1 MGFRF
6 TFCLAVLLSFGVS
19 SVSAQW
25 GAPYRNNWIVY
36 GKPYVKVG
44 ITQAGIHKLPF
55 SVLPTDFPVNDVSK
69 IQLWHR
75 GKQVAIISTDNKE
88 VVFYAVPNDG
98 ASDSLLYRPMSSR
111 INPYW
116 SMYSDEG
123 AYFLTVGDAAGL
135 RAVRSNKDA
144 TPQDAPVNIHKGEN
158 LVIYKNEYSLSTNS
172 YLRPSFFNSFFEI
185 GASRTGKASMEGKAS
200 SVAIQ
205 LTNHVSNNADKP
217 VVKLLIHGRS
227 PGAKNIEIRVGKTDQ
242 SLRLVHALPNNGFS
256 ASQYSF
262 TLESSDLDAQGKG
275 VLNLKAVGT
284 NNVDGYSLTYYSVK
298 YPQKTDMTGKKTSEF
313 NLVKTS
319 DSYTRLNVTNTPASS
334 TVIDITDTD
343 KPVVIEGNA
352 SGIMVPRSANRDAR
366 LLVTS
371 ESVTIQ
377 KAKVN
382 AVTFGTK
389 YPLNVNYI
397 ILTSENLLD
406 GAKEYAAYRSSVDG
420 GGFTTLVANIKDVY
434 NQFNYG
440 EPSPVAIRN
449 FVDYMISDGKKDKHL
464 FLIGKSITH
473 NERMIRELPDEVPT
487 IGFPAS
493 DILLVEGLGGTVRDV
508 PAVPIGRLSAVTNQ
522 NIHDY
527 LGKVKE
533 YEHNS
538 TGNYGWRKHVLHLNG
553 GKTASEITQLKQL
566 LAALEPNVSR
576 GIVGGSVK
584 PFVKQQAIGEVE
596 TVNITPE
603 VNEGVGLITYF
614 GHGSTT
620 VTDLDMGYI
629 TDADRGY
636 NNTGMYPMMYFNG
649 CGVGN
654 IFSARFNPSPGSN
667 DRYPLSMD
675 WLLAAKRGSIAIIA
689 NSFES
694 FVSPSS
700 NYLTKLYSSM
710 FSDSSTYNLPIG
722 DIQKALALKILKED
736 AGTYNVANI
745 HQSVLQGDPA
755 LKVVSVGNSD
765 YSVDSDEGIKIYA
778 ESPNKTI
785 GESSK
790 VTLNVRVDNLGR
802 YVPGEKLPVE
812 ITYFM
817 NGGQTL
823 VKETVSGFAFHDT
836 ISVAV
841 NLTNPIEK
849 IAVKLDPANTI
860 KELNKNNNKAELV
873 IDWEVAKNESVYP
886 QGSVKDIV
894 APILTVRFNDRII
907 KNDEVVQPGLN
918 IAIDLEDD
926 RLLSADTSRVNVF
939 LKACEDNSCDFKR
952 LAYSSG
958 KLLEIKA
965 LTDRSLSVNLLA
977 PPTEPGVYELLVTGS
992 DDAGNTSTTPYRI
1005 RFRIDGASE
1014 VLKLVV
1020 SPNPASSYFRFET
1033 TLPAS
1038 NPVTRIEWMIYDQ
1051 RGILVHKDHQDNPKP
1066 SVNEWYW
1073 QPTQSVSGL
1082 YYYKVNM
1089 IRQQGEEKSITGKV
1103 ALVR

>member
-6 TFCLAVLLSFGVS
+6 TFCLAVLLSFEVL

-36 GKPYVKVG
+36 GKPYVKIGV
-44 ITQAGIHKLPF
+44 TQTGIHKLPF
-55 SVLPTDFPVNDVSK
+55 SVLPADFPVNDVSK
-69 IQLWHR
+69 IQLWRR

-123 AYFLTVGDAAGL
+123 AYFLTVGDVAGL
-135 RAVRSNKDA
+135 RAVRSSKEA
-144 TPQDAPVNIHKGEN
+144 TAQDTPVATHIAEN
-158 LVIYKNEYSLSTNS
+158 LVTYKNEYSLSTNS

-205 LTNHVSNNADKP
+205 LTNYVSSAGKP
-217 VVKLLIHGRS
+217 IVKLVIHGRS
-227 PGAKNIEIRVGKTDQ
+227 PGSKNIEIRVGKNDQ
-242 SLRLVHALPNNGFS
+242 SLRLVYALPNNGF
-256 ASQYSF
+256 AGSQYSF
-262 TLESSDLDAQGKG
+262 PLESNDLDAQGKG

-284 NNVDGYSLTYYSVK
+284 NTIDGYSLTYYSVK
-298 YPQKTDMTGKKTSEF
+298 YPQQTDMKGKNSNEF
-313 NLVKTS
+313 FLNKTS
-319 DSYTRLNVTNTPASS
+319 DNYTRLNVSNAPANS
-334 TVIDITDTD
+334 TIIDITDVD
-343 KPVVIEGNA
+343 KPVVVEGNA
-352 SGIMVPRSANRDAR
+352 SGVMVPRPAGKDAR
-366 LLVTS
+366 VLVTS

-382 AVTFGTK
+382 AVSFGTK
-389 YPLNVNYI
+389 YPLNANYI
-397 ILTSENLLD
+397 IITSENLLT
-406 GAKEYAAYRSSVDG
+406 GSKEYADYRSSVEG
-420 GGFTTLVANIKDVY
+420 GGFTTLVANIKDIY

-449 FVDYMISDGKKDKHL
+449 FVDYMISDGKKNKYVL
-464 FLIGKSITH
+464 LMGKSITH
-473 NERMIRELPDEVPT
+473 NERMVRELPDEVPT

-493 DILLVEGLGGTVRDV
+493 DVLLVEGLGGTPRDV

-538 TGNYGWRKHVLHLNG
+538 TGNFGWRKNVLHLNG
-553 GKTASEITQLKQL
+553 GKSVSEITQLKQL
-566 LAALEPNVSR
+566 LATLEPNVSR
-576 GIVGGSVK
+576 GIIGGSVK

-603 VNEGVGLITYF
+603 VNSGVGLITYF

-654 IFSARFNPSPGSN
+654 IFSARFNPTPGAS

-675 WLLAAKRGSIAIIA
+675 WLLAARKGAIAIIA

-700 NYLTKLYSSM
+700 NYLTKLYGSM
-710 FSDSSTYNLPIG
+710 FLDSSTYNLAIG
-722 DIQKALALKILKED
+722 DIQKALALKILAED
-736 AGTYNVANI
+736 AGIYSVANI

-755 LKVVSVGNSD
+755 LKVVSVANPD
-765 YSVDSDEGIKIYA
+765 YSVDSDEGIKIYS

-785 GESSK
+785 GASSK
-790 VTLNVRVDNLGR
+790 VNLSVRVDNLGR
-802 YVPGEKLPVE
+802 YVPGDKLPVE
-812 ITYFM
+812 ITYFS
-817 NGGQTL
+817 NGGQTQ
-823 VKETVSGFAFHDT
+823 VKETVSGFAYHDT
-836 ISVAV
+836 ISVIAT
-841 NLTNPIEK
+841 LAGPIEK
-849 IAVKLDPANTI
+849 IEVKLDPANTI
-860 KELNKNNNKAELV
+860 KELNENNNKAELLV
-873 IDWEVAKNESVYP
+873 DWDVAKNESVYP
-886 QGSVKDIV
+886 QGSIKDVI
-894 APILTVRFNDRII
+894 APILTVTCNGRMI
-907 KNDEVVQPGLN
+907 KNDEVIQPGID
-918 IAIDLEDD
+918 IAVNLDDD
-926 RLLSADTSRVNVF
+926 RFLSADSSRVNVF
-939 LKACEDNSCDFKR
+939 LKACGDNSCDFKR
-952 LAYSSG
+952 VAYNAG
-958 KLLEIKA
+958 KTLEIKT
-965 LTDRSLSVNLLA
+965 LSDRSLAVNWLKT
-977 PPTEPGVYELLVTGS
+977 PTEPGEYELLVTAS
-992 DDAGNTSTTPYRI
+992 DDAGNISTTPYKI
-1005 RFRIDGASE
+1005 RFRISDSSE
-1014 VLKLVV
+1014 ALKLVV
-1020 SPNPASSYFRFET
+1020 SPNPGASYFRFET
-1033 TLPAS
+1033 SLPAD
-1038 NPVTRIEWMIYDQ
+1038 NPVVRIDWMIFDQ
-1051 RGILVHKDHQDNPKP
+1051 RGILVHKDHLDNPKT

-1089 IRQQGEEKSITGKV
+1089 TRQQGGEKSITGKV
-1103 ALVR
+1103 TLIR